1 MKETKEARRSRQ
13 KKSGLVIGA
22 LRFVLY
28 GGLLALFI
36 RTMSVNNWY
45 LLNPSRTL
53 AIVLLSWVGMSLAMH
68 SAYGGY
74 DVGWKKSKP
83 IIGNMALGIFFTD
96 AITYFVLQIMNV
108 NDHNNATLML
118 FGQDF
123 PWLILCYALQVLL
136 IVLLVKAGNELF
148 FRINPPRDCLVIL
161 GDMNNEEDIRQK
173 IERYRLQW
181 HVTDVAR
188 WDSTNLIDRIEQVAV
203 VFMANI
209 PEDVRLRLMR
219 TCYDLHRDVL
229 CKADL
234 QDIMMSNARQ
244 IVVDDAPFLEMD
256 YHKSTFG
263 QRFLK
268 RLMDV
273 SVSLVALVVLS
284 PVLLIIAVCI
294 HLEDGG
300 PVLFNQKRTTGGGNT
315 FTIRKFR
322 TMKEEA
328 CTEEIP
334 KRSTVVD
341 DNRITRVGRVLRR
354 YRLDE
359 LPQFYNILIGDMS
372 LVGPR
377 PEMLENV
384 ASYKLSMPTFVYR
397 EKMKAGLTG
406 LAQIEGRY
414 NTSPENKLMLD
425 LMYIES
431 FNIWMDIKLILRT
444 FTVLFKPESTA
455 GFTVQQQEL
464 QKQAEAVSPDVADAS
479 STNTSFASAG
489 TQKQPSEGRAKTAPK
504 KKARHGKQRK
514 TNLTK
519 AS

>member
-22 LRFVLY
+22 LRFLLY

-36 RTMSVNNWY
+36 GTMSVHNWY

-53 AIVLLSWVGMSLAMH
+53 ANVLIAWVGMSLAMH

-83 IIGNMALGIFFTD
+83 IISNMALGTFFTD
-96 AITYFVLQIMNV
+96 AVTYFELQVMNV
-108 NDHNNATLML
+108 NDNNNATLML

-136 IVLLVKAGNELF
+136 IVALVKLGNELF
-148 FRINPPRDCLVIL
+148 FRINPPRDCLIIL
-161 GDMNNEEDIRQK
+161 GDMNNEESIRQK

-188 WDSTNLIDRIEQVAV
+188 WDAPNLIERIEQVAV

-209 PEDVRLRLMR
+209 PEDVRLQLMR

-256 YHKSTFG
+256 YHKTTFG

-273 SVSLVALVVLS
+273 CVSFVALVVLS

-294 HLEDGG
+294 YLEDGG
-300 PVLFNQKRTTGGGNT
+300 PVLFTQKRTTGGGNA

-322 TMKEEA
+322 TMKVEACAEEA
-328 CTEEIP
+328 P
-334 KRSTVVD
+334 KKSTAVD
-341 DNRITRVGRVLRR
+341 DERITKVGRVLRR

-431 FNIWMDIKLILRT
+431 FNIWMDIKLLLRT
-444 FTVLFKPESTA
+444 FTVLFKPDSTA
-455 GFTVQQQEL
+455 GFTLQQQ
-464 QKQAEAVSPDVADAS
+464 AEIQQQLDAAAASAVSAKTPAEP
-479 STNTSFASAG
+479 
-489 TQKQPSEGRAKTAPK
+489 QKQPHPGQARNISK
-504 KKARHGKQRK
+504 KKSRHGKQRK
-514 TNLTK
+514 SNLTK